1 MDTAEMVLFLVHP
14 HTWKKVSN
22 IQVTK
27 WNEEKTQYC
36 DRNIG
41 QRKGQMREVM
51 AAGWGIGSGSVL
63 EEYEVD

>member
-1 MDTAEMVLFLVHP
+1 M
-14 HTWKKVSN
+14 SN

-27 WNEEKTQYC
+27 WTEEKTEYC
-36 DRNIG
+36 DRNVG
-41 QRKGQMREVM
+41 QRKGQMREVT